1 MSIVCYNNRRKT
13 IYFIP
18 KKYNYRRVIMIKCGV
33 KKLNEVKEI
42 FTECRQNDST
52 LYYDGRIAIS

>member
-1 MSIVCYNNRRKT
+1 
-13 IYFIP
+13 
-18 KKYNYRRVIMIKCGV
+18 MIKCGV

-52 LYYDGRIAIS
+52 LYYDGRIAKC

>member
-1 MSIVCYNNRRKT
+1 
-13 IYFIP
+13 
-18 KKYNYRRVIMIKCGV
+18 MIKCSE

-52 LYYDGRIAIS
+52 LYYD

>member
-1 MSIVCYNNRRKT
+1 
-13 IYFIP
+13 
-18 KKYNYRRVIMIKCGV
+18 MIKYGV